1 MRLPALR
8 FELDDL
14 TRPEVIRL
22 LEEHLEDMYA
32 VSPAESVHAL
42 DLEALKVPEI
52 AFWSAW
58 EGTELVG
65 CGALKSLDA
74 GDVELKSMRT
84 STHARG
90 RGIATALLQHLIEQ
104 ARSAGGRRI
113 LLETGS
119 EDFHAPARRLYAGN
133 GFTERP
139 PFGSYVLDPNSVFFE
154 LSL

>member
-1 MRLPALR
+1 MPLR

-32 VSPAESVHAL
+32 ASPAESVHAL
-42 DLEALKVPEI
+42 DVGALKVPGI

-58 EGTELVG
+58 DDTELVG
-65 CGALKSLDA
+65 CGALKSLGE
-74 GDVELKSMRT
+74 GDLELKSMRT
-84 STHARG
+84 TVAARG
-90 RGIATALLQHLIEQ
+90 RGVATALLRHLIAQSRE
-104 ARSAGGRRI
+104 AEGRRI

-119 EDFHAPARRLYAGN
+119 DDFHAPARRLYSRN
-133 GFTERP
+133 GFSECP